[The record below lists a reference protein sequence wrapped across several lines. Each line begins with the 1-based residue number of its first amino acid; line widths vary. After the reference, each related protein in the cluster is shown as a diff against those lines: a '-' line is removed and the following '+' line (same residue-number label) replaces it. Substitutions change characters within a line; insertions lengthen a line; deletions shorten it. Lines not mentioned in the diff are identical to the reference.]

1 MPQGTLLFAPASQ
14 ALSAPDPA
22 GLLDLLSSMCTALP
36 YVVYPLGGEGA
47 RRAPARSPRPRLLA
61 SQPTPR
67 ATSLPARLSSYTR
80 QR

>member
-47 RRAPARSPRPRLLA
+47 PARSPRPRLLA